1 MPDTT
6 TFWWHGAKFAPP
18 PNRATAAASDENF
31 MWKSLEQY
39 GFRSIENIRKL
50 QYQYWIWW
58 HLVEVF
64 RSLVFFA
71 PKFLSAG
78 TPINLDF
85 CGLLRLHG
93 LCQHSWCST
102 CSGKILDV
110 HHVCL
115 FSRLINWLTRSLCDI
130 LAYVCVV
137 TNQTLLHCV
146 AYDSALSRS
155 VSLYVCIQEIYA
167 YTITAFFQI

>member
-1 MPDTT
+1 MRDYPLTNSHLNA
-6 TFWWHGAKFAPP
+6 WHHDVLVASCEVCPPAQPSYSSCERREFHVEVTGAIWIQIK
-18 PNRATAAASDENF
+18 
-31 MWKSLEQY
+31 
-39 GFRSIENIRKL
+39 RKL

-102 CSGKILDV
+102 CSGKIIDV

-115 FSRLINWLTRSLCDI
+115 FPRLINWLTRSLCKI

-137 TNQTLLHCV
+137 TNQTLLYCV
-146 AYDSALSRS
+146 AYDSA
-155 VSLYVCIQEIYA
+155 
-167 YTITAFFQI
+167 